1 MSKSQAKQLVTP
13 GFIPV
18 QTARLTL
25 GQYVVEF
32 YDPISDEEDGRID
45 LQTIIGRG
53 EEVTVGATMGEED
66 AKRFES
72 LMFSYPELHLQLREK
87 QVIFPASKPRPGCIR
102 YFELGE
108 GKDTWYH
115 YAGPMDTCRKGV
127 LLVYI
132 YKPEDRKK
140 N

>member
-1 MSKSQAKQLVTP
+1 MSKLQAKQLATP
-13 GFIPV
+13 KFVPV
-18 QTARLTL
+18 QTARLFL

-32 YDPISDEEDGRID
+32 YDPISDKEDGRID
-45 LQTIIGRG
+45 LQTIIERG
-53 EEVTVGATMGEED
+53 NEVTVGATMGDGD

-72 LMFSYPELHLQLREK
+72 LMFSYPELHLHLREK
-87 QVIFPASKPRPGCIR
+87 QVIFPTSSPRLGCIR

-127 LLVYI
+127 LLVCI
-132 YKPEDRKK
+132 YKPDAPK